1 MTKTLR
7 RGLFLA
13 SVELAC
19 LAALPSAARAQSAI
33 AGVVKD
39 SSGAVLPG
47 VSVEVA
53 SDALIE
59 KTRTVTTDGSGLY
72 KIIDLR
78 PGVYTVTVTQHHLVR
93 RNHNHRDRRPARCAV
108 DSADAAHEPGGLRP
122 VKAVDVRPA
131 AGRSENRCVQR
142 AELERLL
149 QCAVDDVFAD
159 PEPERS

>member
-13 SVELAC
+13 SVALAC

-78 PGVYTVTVTQHHLVR
+78 PGVYTVTVTLAGFQTFK
-93 RNHNHRDRRPARCAV
+93 RDQLELPSGFTATV
-108 DSADAAHEPGGLRP
+108 DATL
-122 VKAVDVRPA
+122 
-131 AGRSENRCVQR
+131 
-142 AELERLL
+142 
-149 QCAVDDVFAD
+149 
-159 PEPERS
+159 

>member
-7 RGLFLA
+7 KGLILA
-13 SVELAC
+13 SVALAC

-78 PGVYTVTVTQHHLVR
+78 PGVYTITVTLAGVQTFKRDQLELPSGFTATVDATLTVGSLQESVTVSG
-93 RNHNHRDRRPARCAV
+93 A
-108 DSADAAHEPGGLRP
+108 SP
-122 VKAVDVRPA
+122 VVDVQSNTQA
-131 AGRSENRCVQR
+131 
-142 AELERLL
+142 
-149 QCAVDDVFAD
+149 
-159 PEPERS
+159 